1 MVMIEF
7 EKAFDWIELSFID
20 KMLDFFNLDNSTQN
34 SQCNKNVV
42 ILVVFHSLCN
52 LPETIDLL

>member
-34 SQCNKNVV
+34 WQCNKNVV
-42 ILVVFHSLCN
+42 ILVVFHCLCN